1 MKVNFHLD
9 KQNKPDSENGM
20 KVVYGSAKRSG
31 YRIRWYLILFLVISP
46 LLFMAYYLFRTQI
59 LITAPAIV
67 TSYPVTFIATQPAVV
82 GEIPFDVGISVA
94 EGDPLL
100 ILKNNALNEEVA
112 FIQEELIK
120 LSSSKLQPTSKLYEE
135 SIKTTKLSLRKVE
148 QIQRKYDKFRKNGQV
163 SEVDYAAIVNMSSAL
178 NSQLNTQ
185 KIAYVDATREKQEIE
200 LAGPVSQERRSL
212 IRELII
218 KKALQESLTYHSPF
232 DGRILDIHIHEGERV
247 TENDPLFTVAR
258 NVTPEITAFLNPK
271 YLRFSQLGTQATIV
285 FPDGQ
290 RFAATVSRPVEV
302 VNKLPPELQSP
313 FEGQPAYLKI
323 TLSFDQPLEK
333 THWIEGVEVEVRF

>member
-31 YRIRWYLILFLVISP
+31 YKIRWYLILLLVVSP
-46 LLFMAYYLFRTQI
+46 LLFMGYYLFRTQI

-67 TSYPVTFIATQPAVV
+67 TSYPVTFIATQSAVV
-82 GEIPFDVGISVA
+82 GEIPYDVGINVD
-94 EGDPLL
+94 EGAPLL
-100 ILKNNALNEEVA
+100 RLQNNALNQEVA
-112 FIQEELIK
+112 FIQEELVK
-120 LSSSKLQPTSKLYEE
+120 LSSSKLQTTKTLYEQ
-135 SIKTTKLSLRKVE
+135 SIETTKLSLRKVE

-185 KIAYVDATREKQEIE
+185 KIAYVDASREKQELE
-200 LAGPVSQERRSL
+200 LAGPVSQERRTL
-212 IRELII
+212 MRELII
-218 KKALQESLTYHSPF
+218 KKALQESLTYHAPF
-232 DGRILDIHIHEGERV
+232 DGRILDIHIYEGERV
-247 TENDPLFTVAR
+247 TENDPLFTVAK
-258 NVTPEITAFLNPK
+258 NITPEITAFLNPK
-271 YLRFSQLGTQATIV
+271 YLRFSELGTNATVV
-285 FPDGQ
+285 FPDGG
-290 RFAATVSRPVEV
+290 RFSASVSRPVEI

-323 TLSFDQPLEK
+323 TLSFDKPLEK
-333 THWIEGVEVEVRF
+333 SRWIEGVEVEVRF